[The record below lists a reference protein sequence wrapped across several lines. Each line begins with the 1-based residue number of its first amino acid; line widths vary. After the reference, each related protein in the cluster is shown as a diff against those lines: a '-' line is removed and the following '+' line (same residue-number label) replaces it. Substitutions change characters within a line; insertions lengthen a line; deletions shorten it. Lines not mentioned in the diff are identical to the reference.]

1 MGANALGQSCKQR
14 LVHCKQV
21 HIPCQSVRRTFSLG
35 LPLGHK
41 YTHSKGVFVQTLSS
55 LVYFWGDE
63 KMIKAMWPDSRN
75 DLLTVSGVNYCT
87 HTARTPSFT
96 KTNVRARQMQAHAQG
111 FNLINSSNIWKQNS
125 LVGAFFVFF
134 FHISVCAPCPSSN
147 PSTCLGCRDK
157 FKMRLLQGPF
167 GVKYPL
173 LAEHFSS
180 HLSSLSV
187 ANYVAFSPCNTKA
200 YFFKTVK
207 DSFLPP

>member
-125 LVGAFFVFF
+125 LVGAFFCFF
-134 FHISVCAPCPSSN
+134 FSTLVSVHHVPPQIPQHVWDVEINLRWGC
-147 PSTCLGCRDK
+147 CRDPLVSSIPCLQSI
-157 FKMRLLQGPF
+157 FLRIFLHFQLLIMS
-167 GVKYPL
+167 PL
-173 LAEHFSS
+173 AHVTQK
-180 HLSSLSV
+180 H
-187 ANYVAFSPCNTKA
+187 T
-200 YFFKTVK
+200 
-207 DSFLPP
+207 FLKR

>member
-1 MGANALGQSCKQR
+1 MQAVANKSMGANALGQSCKQR

-134 FHISVCAPCPSSN
+134 FPH
-147 PSTCLGCRDK
+147 
-157 FKMRLLQGPF
+157 
-167 GVKYPL
+167 
-173 LAEHFSS
+173 
-180 HLSSLSV
+180 
-187 ANYVAFSPCNTKA
+187 
-200 YFFKTVK
+200 
-207 DSFLPP
+207 